1 MGAMNYLELGLV
13 VGNDRR
19 RKRISQTDYAEAVGI
34 SRNYLSMI
42 ELGKANNLS
51 VEILVN
57 LAKQMKVNPT
67 YLLSV
72 LLEKPDDASEHPKG
86 CQVAVVPHAR
96 WA

>member
-1 MGAMNYLELGLV
+1 MNYLELGLV
-13 VGNDRR
+13 AGNDRR
-19 RKRISQTDYAEAVGI
+19 RRRISQADYAKAVGI

-42 ELGKANNLS
+42 ELGKVNNLS

-57 LAKQMKVNPT
+57 LAKQMKVSPT

-72 LLEKPDDASEHPKG
+72 LLEKPEQPAI
-86 CQVAVVPHAR
+86 VPNTR